1 MVAFRTLW
9 QTVIIQPS
17 IKVFSK
23 KYICHK
29 CIFGKIHYF
38 VEEPI
43 QNRWIHFCG
52 YVFLGIISF
61 FMSSLLRFYRLNN
74 CEKNVLAGA
83 WREFGA
89 MKNPLCFCEDKNCVT
104 CQSFFTPYSTWS
116 KSLEM
121 LFRKLPSLKHANN
134 QSCTAKLLMTGL
146 GRENSNFFKLKLKH

>member
-1 MVAFRTLW
+1 MYFWENTLFRGRTNSKPMDTFLW
-9 QTVIIQPS
+9 Q
-17 IKVFSK
+17 
-23 KYICHK
+23 
-29 CIFGKIHYF
+29 
-38 VEEPI
+38 
-43 QNRWIHFCG
+43 R
-52 YVFLGIISF
+52 FLGIISF

-146 GRENSNFFKLKLKH
+146 GRENSNVFQIEIKVLKIEIIALFDL